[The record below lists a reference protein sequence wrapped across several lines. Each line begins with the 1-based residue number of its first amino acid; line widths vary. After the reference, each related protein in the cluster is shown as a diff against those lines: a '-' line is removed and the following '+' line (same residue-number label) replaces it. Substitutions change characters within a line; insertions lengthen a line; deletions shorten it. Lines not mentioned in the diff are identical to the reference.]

1 MKEKRT
7 ISLLGENIEYTLD
20 RGKRKNTYLCI
31 SQGEL
36 LVRIPSRLSLKNA
49 EKLILEKQE
58 WIFSKLIK
66 HCTLK
71 TEISYDNNSEIYIFG
86 QAYTIEIINNAKK
99 NNAEIIGNKILVYL
113 SRGEVKTIIHKFL
126 IEIFQKKL
134 NECFEHFCNITR
146 LKPNKVT
153 AKKLSRSWGRCS
165 SDGNISI
172 SNKLVHYPPAALD
185 YVVLHEIC
193 HLKYMNHS
201 KEFWNMVAYYMP
213 EYKEARNLL
222 R

>member
-36 LVRIPSRLSLKNA
+36 LVRIPTRLSLKNA
-49 EKLILEKQE
+49 EKIILEKQE
-58 WIFSKLIK
+58 WILSKLSK
-66 HCTLK
+66 HSALK
-71 TEISYDNNSEIYIFG
+71 TDIVNDNNSEIYIFG
-86 QAYTIEIINNAKK
+86 QAYIIEIIDNASK
-99 NNAEIIGNKILVYL
+99 NNAEIVGNKLLVYL
-113 SRGEVKTIIHKFL
+113 SRGEVKTIIDKFL
-126 IEIFQKKL
+126 KEIFQQKL
-134 NECFEHFCNITR
+134 DECFGHYYKITG
-146 LKPNKVT
+146 LMPKKVT

-172 SNKLVHYPPAALD
+172 SNKLVHYPSVALE

-213 EYKEARNLL
+213 EYKEVRNLL
-222 R
+222 K

>member
-7 ISLLGENIEYTLD
+7 ISLLGEKIEYTLD

-49 EKLILEKQE
+49 EKIILEKQE
-58 WIFSKLIK
+58 WILSKLSK
-66 HCTLK
+66 HSALK
-71 TEISYDNNSEIYIFG
+71 TEIAYDNNSEIYIFG
-86 QAYTIEIINNAKK
+86 QAYIIEIISNAKK
-99 NNAEIIGNKILVYL
+99 NNTEIVGNKLLVYL
-113 SRGEVKTIIHKFL
+113 SRGEVKTIIDKFL
-126 IEIFQKKL
+126 KEIFQEKL
-134 NECFEHFCNITR
+134 NECFENFYKITG
-146 LKPNKVT
+146 LKPKKVT
-153 AKKLSRSWGRCS
+153 AKRLSRSWGRCS

-172 SNKLVHYPPAALD
+172 SNKLVHYPPVALD

-213 EYKEARNLL
+213 EYKEVRNILK
-222 R
+222 